1 MKVQPIGTAR
11 TTVVRKNGSKDPI
24 IDKAIQMLTPDIEIV
39 LDHITVK
46 RGDVNLTQTMRNRI
60 LAQGRRLQV
69 LVRVCWQDNDDK
81 TERHPVVMLET
92 RKNFVKQAS
101 KLS

>member
-11 TTVVRKNGSKDPI
+11 TITARKNGSKDPI
-24 IDKAIQMLTPDIEIV
+24 IDEAIQMLTPDIEIV

-46 RGDVNLTQTMRNRI
+46 CDDVNLKQTMRNRI
-60 LAQGRRLQV
+60 IAQGRRLQV
-69 LVRVCWQDNDDK
+69 AVRVSWQYNDDK
-81 TERHPVVMLET
+81 TERHPVVMLQT
-92 RKNFVKQAS
+92 KRVKAS